1 MLTNENMN
9 DQDVEKLLENLNAP
23 EPERAMS
30 SAPEGEVSR
39 EAPVEQPQQP
49 SWDPKPW
56 EFDWNGK
63 KIAPDHPDKLKK
75 WASQGYDYAQKMESF
90 KQKQAEVDRIKNEYS
105 KYKTIDDYVKQDPKW
120 WEHVEESYN
129 NRLASEDP
137 IVQRVNGMLQEKLA
151 PFEQLIAQKQEQETQ
166 AKIQKEDETLQG
178 EIKSIRER
186 YKDLDFDTPDAEGKS
201 LEYKILEH
209 GSRHG
214 FPSFKGAFL
223 DFYHDQLEKMWESRG
238 REAISKDSE
247 KRQKLGLSSTNATPK
262 RKSTDDFDIR
272 GKSYNQILDEI
283 VQSLN

>member
-1 MLTNENMN
+1 MIDENLNEV
-9 DQDVEKLLENLNAP
+9 DQILESLNAP

-30 SAPEGEVSR
+30 GPEETQTHSPATP
-39 EAPVEQPQQP
+39 EPQQNA
-49 SWDPKPW
+49 WDPKPW

-90 KQKQAEVDRIKNEYS
+90 KQKQAEVDKIKTEFS
-105 KYKTIDDYVKQDPKW
+105 KYKQIDDYIKKDPKW

-137 IVQRVNGMLQEKLA
+137 VVQRVNGLLQEKLA
-151 PFEQLIAQKQEQETQ
+151 PFEQLIAQKEEQEKQ
-166 AKIQKEDETLQG
+166 AQIHKEDTALSG

-201 LEYKILEH
+201 LEFKVLEH
-209 GSRHG
+209 GARQG
-214 FPSFKGAFL
+214 MPSFKAAFL

-238 REAISKDSE
+238 REAISKDAE
-247 KRQKLGLSSTNATPK
+247 RRQKLGLSTSQSTPK
-262 RKSTDDFDIR
+262 RKTTDDFDVR
-272 GKSYNQILDEI
+272 GKNYNQIFNEI
-283 VQSLN
+283 MESL